1 MKVDLLYVPMFHQNY
16 IRIADEG
23 GFAIRSDV
31 SSKLKK
37 ISFPTNFFNL
47 SQSLKNLFIL
57 FFCII
62 VVAILEAFIL
72 RVLKLFLFLNKEH

>member
-1 MKVDLLYVPMFHQNY
+1 MEFFIL
-16 IRIADEG
+16 IADKG

-37 ISFPTNFFNL
+37 LSHPTNFFNL
-47 SQSLKNLFIL
+47 LQSFKNLFIL
-57 FFCII
+57 SFGII